1 MEDSLNRKMPPDL
14 DKLQMLGRLIS
25 GITHEINTP
34 LHYLEHN
41 LTFLKISFKDLL
53 SLLTSCRGMLNQI
66 KSGEQIDN
74 GQWQA
79 LNQLESEVEPEYLED
94 EIAKTL
100 AQSLEGM
107 DMVARIV
114 LALKDFSH
122 PAQQDFSI
130 TDINKCVDTVCTI
143 SRHEWKIAADLQLE
157 LAGDLPFLFCSR
169 DEIHQVLLNL
179 VVNSAHAI
187 NEKKEAG
194 KYDRGLITVTTA
206 SLGDRVEIVVRDDGI
221 GIAPENQG
229 LIFNPD
235 FTTKKAGAGT
245 GFGLSLVRK
254 IVEERHHGSI
264 SCESQPGEGTVFK
277 VILPHRQPDKS
288 ESGEKK

>member
-53 SLLTSCRGMLNQI
+53 SLLTSCRGLLERI
-66 KSGEQIDN
+66 KSGDQISSTT
-74 GQWQA
+74 WQA
-79 LNQLESEVEPEYLED
+79 LEQLESEVEPEYLES

-100 AQSLEGM
+100 EQSLEGM

-122 PAQQDFSI
+122 PAQQEFLM

-157 LAGDLPFLFCSR
+157 LASDLPFLFCSR

-179 VVNSAHAI
+179 VVNSAHAV
-187 NEKKEAG
+187 NEKKETGA
-194 KYDRGLITVTTA
+194 YDRGLITVTTT
-206 SLGDRVEIVVRDDGI
+206 SLGDRVEIKVCDDGI
-221 GIAPENQG
+221 GIAPEHQS

-245 GFGLSLVRK
+245 GFGLNLVRR
-254 IVEERHHGSI
+254 IVEERHQGSI
-264 SCESQPGEGTVFK
+264 SFESRPGEGTVFK
-277 VILPHRQPDKS
+277 VILPHRQPEKS
-288 ESGEKK
+288 VSGEKK

>member
-1 MEDSLNRKMPPDL
+1 MEDSLNRKMPPDF

-41 LTFLKISFKDLL
+41 LTFLRIAFKDLL
-53 SLLTSCRGMLNQI
+53 ALLGNCRGMLSQI
-66 KSGEQIDN
+66 KSGEHIDSE
-74 GQWQA
+74 QWQA
-79 LNQLESEVEPEYLED
+79 LAQLEAEVEPEYLED

-122 PAQQDFSI
+122 PAQQEFSI

-143 SRHEWKIAADLQLE
+143 SRHEWKISADLKLE
-157 LAGDLPFLFCSR
+157 LARDLPFLFCSH

-194 KYDRGLITVTTA
+194 KYDRGLITISTA
-206 SLGDRVEIVVRDDGI
+206 ALGDRVEITVRDDGI
-221 GIAPENQG
+221 GIAPEHQS

-235 FTTKKAGAGT
+235 FTTKKAGTGT

-254 IVEERHHGSI
+254 IVEEGHHGSI
-264 SCESQPGEGTVFK
+264 SCESQPGEGTVFR
-277 VILPHRQPDKS
+277 VILPHRQPGKS
-288 ESGEKK
+288 VPGEKK

>member
-235 FTTKKAGAGT
+235 FTTKKAGDGT

-264 SCESQPGEGTVFK
+264 SCESKPGEGTVFK

>member
-254 IVEERHHGSI
+254 IVEESHHGSI

>member
-74 GQWQA
+74 DQWQA
-79 LNQLESEVEPEYLED
+79 LEQLESEVEPEYLED

-235 FTTKKAGAGT
+235 FTTKKAGDGT

-264 SCESQPGEGTVFK
+264 SCESKPGEGTVFK